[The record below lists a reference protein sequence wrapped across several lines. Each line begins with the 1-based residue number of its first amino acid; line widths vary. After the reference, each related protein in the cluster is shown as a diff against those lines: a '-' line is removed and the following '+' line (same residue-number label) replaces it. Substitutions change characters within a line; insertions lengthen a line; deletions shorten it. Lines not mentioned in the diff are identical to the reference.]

1 MLDCDAKEYFHDY
14 DELRIRG
21 HAVMIDDVDVMI
33 GTQARSKREHKRLFA
48 DCSDGFCFNVP
59 YSLNKKGR
67 WKKVNGSSLLN
78 TQPTCSSDIH
88 VVHKEMTPLR
98 FYEDLHGP
106 TVSHVQ
112 VRNDDDTAKNS
123 ENMKT
128 LGPSKRDYVKHSND
142 GQHQVGQ
149 AAVEAAEIH
158 LNTIKPPRLT
168 SYKANRWRIVNSSK
182 NNVFGTR
189 SRVHVD
195 MSEIADYG
203 YEDLEDD
210 FQCSAEDLP
219 CPERSEFQQTQRDI
233 KLGDFLLH
241 EQPSPSTKRVK
252 KSTDESELA
261 SSFEAIS
268 VKPPSLI
275 DISAATNTT
284 HIFEIIDVN
293 FDKLEKFDLREEI
306 TLVVPQY
313 FTVRW
318 FGGKRV
324 DHRDSEFDCRD
335 SEDKKLFLPE
345 YNCKEFTDVAIRAC
359 EHDMLAFIERH
370 YKIDDFEV
378 FCGTEVETAVC
389 CECNSLYNTDLFPTV
404 YGTMCRQCVASYVVR
419 QLRLSRFPLRIP
431 LLSSS
436 GSSPIDLLYAI
447 LPQSVVSLIIKKSY
461 AHFYTVD
468 HPEAVFTQCPRCSTP
483 FVLPQR
489 SEFSICTCSICGCFW
504 CYFCNREPH

>member
-1 MLDCDAKEYFHDY
+1 MSLWNSEGYYHDY
-14 DELRIRG
+14 DRLVNKGPRG
-21 HAVMIDDVDVMI
+21 NNRYRRHCPHQRVSNESIFAKTAYDPFK
-33 GTQARSKREHKRLFA
+33 TLSKREHKRLFA

-324 DHRDSEFDCRD
+324 SV
-335 SEDKKLFLPE
+335 KAKLVQS
-345 YNCKEFTDVAIRAC
+345 C
-359 EHDMLAFIERH
+359 
-370 YKIDDFEV
+370 
-378 FCGTEVETAVC
+378 
-389 CECNSLYNTDLFPTV
+389 SL
-404 YGTMCRQCVASYVVR
+404 CSS
-419 QLRLSRFPLRIP
+419 LRWEM
-431 LLSSS
+431 S
-436 GSSPIDLLYAI
+436 G
-447 LPQSVVSLIIKKSY
+447 
-461 AHFYTVD
+461 
-468 HPEAVFTQCPRCSTP
+468 
-483 FVLPQR
+483 
-489 SEFSICTCSICGCFW
+489 
-504 CYFCNREPH
+504 